1 MHTKFFLEIPPSIS
15 QPWCALRFLFHNRN
29 AHALSIF
36 TLYFKLKSTGAVI
49 RTSGVNGNQSI
60 RIQELAILLKTTYTC
75 RVNSTLSLIFVSS
88 QLSVQLS
95 SVVSENQCII
105 YYKMSYAYQLIKFF
119 FEWSL
124 NLNFYKPFRR

>member
-49 RTSGVNGNQSI
+49 RTSDQSI
-60 RIQELAILLKTTYTC
+60 RIQELAIQLKTTYTC

-95 SVVSENQCII
+95 SLVSENQCII
-105 YYKMSYAYQLIKFF
+105 YYKMSYAYQLIKFV